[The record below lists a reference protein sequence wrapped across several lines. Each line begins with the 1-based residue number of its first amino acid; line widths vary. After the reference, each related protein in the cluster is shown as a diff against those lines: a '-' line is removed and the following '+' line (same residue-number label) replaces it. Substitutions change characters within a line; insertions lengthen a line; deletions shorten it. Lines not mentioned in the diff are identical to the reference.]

1 MFRRSIPLVMFVGVA
16 LLVVGPI
23 EANAQLGQT
32 SSGTRPEATLP

>member
-23 EANAQLGQT
+23 EANAQLGDT
-32 SSGTRPEATLP
+32 SSFLAH